1 MATTTSLK
9 LPDELKERIADLA
22 RGVAQTPHAYMVEA
36 IAQKVVRDEMRQSF
50 IESARRSLK
59 QFERT
64 GIAYR
69 SEDVHR
75 YILDKAA
82 GGNPRKPRPVKVL
95 RAKR

>member
-9 LPDELKERIADLA
+9 LPEELKEKILDLA
-22 RGVAQTPHAYMVEA
+22 QGVAQTPHAYMVEA
-36 IAQKVVRDEMRQSF
+36 IAQRVARDEMRRSF
-50 IESARRSLK
+50 VEDAKRSLA

-64 GIAYR
+64 GTAYR

-75 YILDKAA
+75 YVLDKVT
-82 GGNPRKPRPVKVL
+82 GRKPRRPRPVKVA